1 MTKKNNMD
9 DLKKV
14 RKDIDNI
21 DNKIIKLIGDRF
33 GIIDCFLAIDVWF
46 YSSSIL
52 NS

>member
-21 DNKIIKLIGDRF
+21 DNKIIELK
-33 GIIDCFLAIDVWF
+33 
-46 YSSSIL
+46 
-52 NS
+52 N